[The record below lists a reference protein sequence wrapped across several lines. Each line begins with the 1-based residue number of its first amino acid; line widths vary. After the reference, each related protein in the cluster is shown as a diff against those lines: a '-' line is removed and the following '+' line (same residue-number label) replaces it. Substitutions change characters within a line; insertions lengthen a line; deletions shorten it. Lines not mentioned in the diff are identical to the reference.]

1 MSLFGALNTAN
12 SGLKVSQTATDVI
25 SNNIAN
31 AENENYTRQ
40 RVNIAQMSTIKYSN
54 KGDIGT
60 GATVNEVIRVH
71 NEFTFARYRDST
83 ANMQYNSFQQG
94 IMEEISKYFP
104 EMEEKGL
111 QRDISAYFDAWQKF
125 ASNPSD
131 SSQKVALAQT
141 TTTLSKDLNDI
152 RERMTDMQ
160 DYLNEQLIS
169 GINEVNRLSEKI
181 AKINKE
187 ITQIEVTDYLHAN
200 KLRDERDQLELALY
214 ELVSPTI
221 NKMGTQ
227 SFVEVDLN
235 HADYSE
241 TYSIELGG
249 YPLVDGDSFHKLE
262 ITASDGTTGNLR
274 SVFFEQS
281 DGSLKNITKGIKNG
295 KIGAILDLRG
305 RDFNYDLGQPADGII
320 QEYVDGLD
328 VLSRTIIQQTNN
340 IYAKS
345 ADTYMFSDQV
355 GTSLSLTASERNQIL
370 GELMDKRYGEK
381 VQKGDMIISTYDL
394 SGKINQGD
402 LRITLDPTTSNMNQ
416 VIDQINA
423 AFAANDIDAEAE
435 LELGSLVIRPG
446 GNNGNGRVSAVLIKE
461 DNTLLTEAMD
471 ITGSKSLK
479 NVDNIDIPFD
489 ILNGSFDVGL
499 FDSYGNLKAT
509 RTIKIDK
516 ESKDPLYNSL
526 NGIAAQINMKY
537 IDDDG
542 DNDFSNDVDD
552 MIEAAFSNDHFTIK
566 TKNEEVG
573 AYFNIVDDGTGF
585 AGALGLHKFFEGNS
599 AKTIKLAT
607 EYEKNPSDINAYSNP
622 VDGNNVVA
630 NDMQQLQYDDV
641 PFFNTDGTTNWE
653 TIAGGY
659 RYYAGKLSETTHG
672 IKLATETYTAV
683 YTSIKEQHESL
694 TKVSV
699 DEELTNL
706 MMFQTGYGANAKVV
720 TTIQQMLDT
729 LLTLKQ

>member
-12 SGLKVSQTATDVI
+12 NGLKVSQTATDVI
-25 SNNIAN
+25 SNNISN

-40 RVNIAQMSTIKYSN
+40 RVNVSQMPTIKYSN

-71 NEFTFARYRDST
+71 NEFTFARLRDST
-83 ANMQYNSFQQG
+83 ANMQYNSYQQT

-111 QRDISAYFDAWQKF
+111 QRDISNYFDAWQKF

-141 TTTLSKDLNDI
+141 TSTLSKDMSDI

-160 DYLNEQLIS
+160 DYLNEQLVS
-169 GINEVNRLSEKI
+169 SVNEVNRLAGKI
-181 AKINKE
+181 AGINKE
-187 ITQIEVTDYLHAN
+187 IKQIEVTDYVHAN
-200 KLRDERDQLELALY
+200 KLRDERDQLELALHQ
-214 ELVSPTI
+214 LVAPTV
-221 NKMGTQ
+221 NKSGTQ
-227 SFVEVDLN
+227 SFSEVDIN

-249 YPLVDGDSFHKLE
+249 YPLVDGDSAHVLE
-262 ITASDGTTGNLR
+262 ISASTGETGNLR
-274 SVFFEQS
+274 SVFFQS
-281 DGSLKNITKGIKNG
+281 SDASLKDITKGIKNG
-295 KIGAILDLRG
+295 KVGAILDLRG
-305 RDFNYDLGQPADGII
+305 REFNYDLGQPADGII
-320 QEYVDGLD
+320 QQYVDGLD
-328 VLSRTIIQQTNN
+328 VLARTIIQQTNN

-355 GTSLSLTASERNQIL
+355 GKSLSLTASERNQIL

-394 SGKINQGD
+394 SGKLNQGD
-402 LRITLDPTTSNMNQ
+402 LRVTLDPDNATMND

-423 AFAANDIDAEAE
+423 AFTSADIDAQAV
-435 LELGSLVIRPG
+435 LELGSLVIKPG
-446 GNNGNGRVSAVLIKE
+446 GSNGTQKVSAALIKE

-479 NVDNIDIPFD
+479 NVDDIDIPFD
-489 ILNGSFDVGL
+489 ILNGTFDVGL
-499 FDSYGNLKAT
+499 FDSYGTLQAT
-509 RTIKIDK
+509 RTITIDK
-516 ESKDPLYNSL
+516 TSKDPLYNSL

-552 MIEAAFSNDHFTIK
+552 MIEASFSNDHFTIK
-566 TKNEEVG
+566 TKNDEVG
-573 AYFNIVDDGTGF
+573 SYFNIIDNGTGF

-599 AKTIKLAT
+599 AKNISLNTD
-607 EYEKNPSDINAYSNP
+607 YEKNPPDINAYSNP

-630 NDMQQLQYDDV
+630 NDIQQLQYDDV

-659 RYYAGKLSETTHG
+659 RYYAGKLSEETHG

-683 YTSIKEQHESL
+683 YTSIKAQNDSL
-694 TKVSV
+694 SRVSV